1 MSHGVFMRNL
11 HLPSSASAGGQ
22 AMARRS
28 KSSGLNLFL
37 TILLRVFAVIAS
49 SVLLTAQQSVPP
61 SHPAAQGYP
70 VTVEGHEVFQIYQA
84 FGPVSASDRAEK
96 VSDRLEKL
104 VYTPD
109 ADLAAITIAE
119 SDYGSEIRLGN
130 NVLTLVS
137 EDDAQH
143 MHVARPLL
151 AKYYADQIRKT
162 VLQARHEHSAKFLFR
177 AAIYAVVTLLLYLLI
192 VWLVVG
198 GSRWLLKRLQRP
210 GAPLI
215 KGIKIQ
221 KSEILAGQRLASILA
236 GIVRLLRAVLLLILT
251 WVFLG
256 AEFNYFPWTREH
268 GRQLLDYVL
277 TPARFVGIAALDYLP
292 KLFYIIV
299 ILAVMYYVLKFVRIL
314 AREFERGNIRIRGF
328 YPEWVQPTYK
338 IVRFLLIAFTAV
350 LIYPYLPGENSPA
363 FKGVGLFLGVL
374 FSLGSTSA
382 VANIVA
388 GIILTYTRG
397 FRVGDW
403 VKIGDNIGNVVS
415 QNMLATH
422 LQTFQKEEVVIP
434 NSVILNSHVINYS
447 LVGQTEGLLLHT
459 SVTIGYNTPWRTVHQ
474 LLIEA
479 ALKTADI
486 LPDPAPF
493 VLQKALDD
501 SYVQYEINAYTR
513 NPHAMFITY
522 SNLHANIQDCFY
534 AAGVEIMSPVYSAL
548 RDGNKTAIPAEFLPP
563 DYRPQGF
570 RIATADDGAAA
581 ATGGKEG

>member
-1 MSHGVFMRNL
+1 MGRGVFMRNL
-11 HLPSSASAGGQ
+11 HFPASASAGGQ
-22 AMARRS
+22 AMVRRS

-37 TILLRVFAVIAS
+37 TILLRVLAVMAS
-49 SVLLTAQQSVPP
+49 SVLLTAQQSTP
-61 SHPAAQGYP
+61 SSDQANQGYP
-70 VTVEGHEVFQIYQA
+70 VTVEGHEIFKVYERL
-84 FGPVSASDRAEK
+84 GPFTAQERAQRVSE
-96 VSDRLEKL
+96 RLTKL
-104 VYTPD
+104 VYTPG
-109 ADLAAITIAE
+109 ADVGAVTTAE
-119 SDYGSEIRLGN
+119 SDYGTEIKLGDT
-130 NVLTLVS
+130 VLTIVTD
-137 EDDAQH
+137 DDAKQA
-143 MHVARPLL
+143 HVSRTLL
-151 AKYYADQIRKT
+151 AKYDASQIRNGII
-162 VLQARHEHSAKFLFR
+162 QARQEHSAKFLIR
-177 AAIYAVVTLLLYLLI
+177 AAIYALVTLLLYVLV
-192 VWLVVG
+192 VWLVVI
-198 GSRWLLKRLQRP
+198 GSRWLLKRLQRLE
-210 GAPLI
+210 APLVR
-215 KGIKIQ
+215 GIKIQ
-221 KSEILAGQRLASILA
+221 QSEILAGQRLANILA
-236 GIVRLLRAVLLLILT
+236 GLVRLLRVVIIFILT
-251 WVFLG
+251 LVFLG
-256 AEFNYFPWTREH
+256 TEFNFFPWTRVH
-268 GRQLLDYVL
+268 GRQLLDYAL
-277 TPARFVGIAALDYLP
+277 APLRFVGTAVLNYLP

-299 ILAVMYYVLKFVRIL
+299 IVAVMYYVMKFVRIL

-328 YPEWVQPTYK
+328 YPEWIQPTYK
-338 IVRFLLIAFTAV
+338 IVRFLLFAFTAV

-434 NSVILNSHVINYS
+434 NSVVLNSHVTNYS

-459 SVTIGYNTPWRTVHQ
+459 SVTIGYDTPWRTVSR

-534 AAGVEIMSPVYSAL
+534 AAGVEIVSPVYSAL
-548 RDGNKTAIPAEFLPP
+548 RDGNKTAIPAEFLPK

-570 RIATADDGAAA
+570 RIAKADDAAA
-581 ATGGKEG
+581 ASAGREG